1 VIQYV
6 WIIELSIIF
15 VTAGSKNYVQLQYY
29 GRDYQTRRYVFKTP
43 NLKRLALAYV
53 GIPSSEYALLLAGLT
68 NLTHLDLSNSCNIDT
83 FEFYHLVPN
92 LVSLALYNVKVN
104 TDPKSFVKNIC
115 QLKNL
120 RYITKLGL
128 YLNNIIVTLFN

>member
-1 VIQYV
+1 M
-6 WIIELSIIF
+6 
-15 VTAGSKNYVQLQYY
+15 
-29 GRDYQTRRYVFKTP
+29 
-43 NLKRLALAYV
+43 
-53 GIPSSEYALLLAGLT
+53 

-83 FEFYHLVPN
+83 FEFHHLVPN

-120 RYITKLGL
+120 RYVIK
-128 YLNNIIVTLFN
+128 F